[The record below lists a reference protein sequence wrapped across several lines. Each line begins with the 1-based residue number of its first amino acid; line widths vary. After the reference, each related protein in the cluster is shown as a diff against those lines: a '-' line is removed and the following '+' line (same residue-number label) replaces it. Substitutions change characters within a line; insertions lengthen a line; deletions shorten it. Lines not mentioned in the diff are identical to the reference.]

1 MERTLV
7 LEYDDL
13 THLAPEN
20 CIDTI
25 DELVARHPTI
35 KLSFFTVPMMRGVPL
50 SHDML
55 WCSRIRKH
63 IDNGNVTLAHHGL
76 VHTPEEFKH
85 LDQTECTLRLKFSKS
100 IFDTCKLPVAKV
112 FRGPHWG
119 ICDEAVKALECEG
132 FTHLYNHTDYKHL
145 TSDVLKMVY
154 YNWNLKDEPSD
165 DDTLVTHGHTHN
177 VCSNGILETLDKVS
191 RFIDHANPVFKFV
204 DEL

>member
-1 MERTLV
+1 MFPLKRYS
-7 LEYDDL
+7 EYKIDL
-13 THLAPEN
+13 SN
-20 CIDTI
+20 
-25 DELVARHPTI
+25 
-35 KLSFFTVPMMRGVPL
+35 FTQGPSINTSDYPYHTGYEGG
-50 SHDML
+50 
-55 WCSRIRKH
+55 
-63 IDNGNVTLAHHGL
+63 GNSYG
-76 VHTPEEFKH
+76 
-85 LDQTECTLRLKFSKS
+85 DSKS

-154 YNWNLKDEPSD
+154 YNWNLKDEPSG

-177 VCSNGILETLDKVS
+177 VCSNGISETLDKVS
-191 RFIDHANPVFKFV
+191 RFIDHTNPVFKFV